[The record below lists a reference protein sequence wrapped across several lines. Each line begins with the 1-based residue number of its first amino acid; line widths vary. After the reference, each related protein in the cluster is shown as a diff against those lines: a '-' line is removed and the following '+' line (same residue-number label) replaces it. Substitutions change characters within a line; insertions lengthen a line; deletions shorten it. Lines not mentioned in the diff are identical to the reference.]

1 MVANPLGFRYLILF
15 RIALL
20 ARCILGRFSIPA
32 CQLAHAARS
41 FETAV
46 WEKKV
51 RPCARTSCVKGG
63 EKGKENSATTVIQLG
78 RFKRRI
84 PRSTNWRMFNV
95 LETAT
100 SQSDASDSFV
110 KRLRDTKI
118 RRKKRRRERL
128 NRSEGTVLGPP
139 VCLLDRWMR
148 FKCEFPMAM
157 EEEARGVDIPLNFIL
172 IFYSIS
178 SLSNFIFIVR
188 NFLQCFHDSKF
199 LILLKRDKVL
209 FFDEFALQIMRNY
222 IYLYIYVTE
231 INFLGRQR
239 VVPFETRLAQRG
251 CLHALHSFPR

>member
-1 MVANPLGFRYLILF
+1 
-15 RIALL
+15 
-20 ARCILGRFSIPA
+20 
-32 CQLAHAARS
+32 
-41 FETAV
+41 
-46 WEKKV
+46 
-51 RPCARTSCVKGG
+51 
-63 EKGKENSATTVIQLG
+63 
-78 RFKRRI
+78 
-84 PRSTNWRMFNV
+84 MFNV

-100 SQSDASDSFV
+100 SQSNASDSFV

-178 SLSNFIFIVR
+178 SLSNFTFIVR

-209 FFDEFALQIMRNY
+209 LFDEFALRIMRNY

>member
-1 MVANPLGFRYLILF
+1 
-15 RIALL
+15 
-20 ARCILGRFSIPA
+20 
-32 CQLAHAARS
+32 
-41 FETAV
+41 
-46 WEKKV
+46 
-51 RPCARTSCVKGG
+51 
-63 EKGKENSATTVIQLG
+63 
-78 RFKRRI
+78 
-84 PRSTNWRMFNV
+84 MFNV

-128 NRSEGTVLGPP
+128 NRSEGFGATGLSIRS
-139 VCLLDRWMR
+139 LDAVQMR
-148 FKCEFPMAM
+148 VSNGDGGGGK
-157 EEEARGVDIPLNFIL
+157 GSWYLPLNFIL

-178 SLSNFIFIVR
+178 SLSNFTFIVR

-209 FFDEFALQIMRNY
+209 LFDEFALRIMRNY

-251 CLHALHSFPR
+251 CLHALHSFPRWTEFGNKYEVSSENMSVRHEPIEPKIKSRPIQLLIFSNWYQRHRIYEVILAKI